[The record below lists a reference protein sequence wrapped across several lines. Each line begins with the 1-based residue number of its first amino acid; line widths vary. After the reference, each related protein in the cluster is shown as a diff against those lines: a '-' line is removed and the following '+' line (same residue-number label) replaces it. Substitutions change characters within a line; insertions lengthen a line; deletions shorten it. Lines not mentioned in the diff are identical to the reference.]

1 MKYIDIEKGDL
12 VTKLEIRDGGKTI
25 FLELDRDRGPL
36 IHFTLT
42 DSTLIDAPP
51 EHVKEVIGSRVESVT
66 VDSPYISINFLS
78 GKFIK
83 WRPIGKDEVLGIKE
97 EGIEV

>member
-1 MKYIDIEKGDL
+1 MRYIDIEVGDL
-12 VTKLEIRDGGKTI
+12 VTKLEIRDGGKTL
-25 FLELDRDRGPL
+25 FLEFDRAEGPL
-36 IHFTLT
+36 IHFTL
-42 DSTLIDAPP
+42 SGPAAVDAPP
-51 EHVKEVIGSRVESVT
+51 EHVRGLIGSRVESVT

-83 WRPIGKDEVLGIKE
+83 WRLTGKDEVLGVE